1 MSLLGQTN
9 CVGLQT
15 LCPKRPRGCTTK
27 FSLLG
32 GPAQLGSRRQFIL
45 SPPRLLNDWLL
56 PVIAKVKAMTRNER
70 RCRRPTPMRFK
81 IGAMTVIVV
90 VVSSLLLLLM
100 QPCILLVN
108 SEAIPHVND
117 NRRIN
122 RRSLQATATG
132 LLGSVACTGCA
143 EASCLAVG
151 TIGDA
156 HCAQCA
162 KGQTWWPCDQG
173 TFIWWTNV
181 N

>member
-1 MSLLGQTN
+1 
-9 CVGLQT
+9 
-15 LCPKRPRGCTTK
+15 
-27 FSLLG
+27 
-32 GPAQLGSRRQFIL
+32 
-45 SPPRLLNDWLL
+45 
-56 PVIAKVKAMTRNER
+56 MTRNE
-70 RCRRPTPMRFK
+70 RCRRPTPMRSK

-151 TIGDA
+151 TVGDA

-181 N
+181 NLLVRNKLYVITKQSISGFL

>member
-1 MSLLGQTN
+1 
-9 CVGLQT
+9 
-15 LCPKRPRGCTTK
+15 
-27 FSLLG
+27 
-32 GPAQLGSRRQFIL
+32 
-45 SPPRLLNDWLL
+45 
-56 PVIAKVKAMTRNER
+56 MTRNE
-70 RCRRPTPMRFK
+70 RCRRPTPMRSK
-81 IGAMTVIVV
+81 TGAMTVIVV
-90 VVSSLLLLLM
+90 VISSLL
-100 QPCILLVN
+100 LLVN
-108 SEAIPHVND
+108 SEAIPHMND

-181 N
+181 NLLVRNTLYNYTSLTHFLLLKLYVLHCTTIIHYCFSGHMLLQIARDDGPDSGTINITF